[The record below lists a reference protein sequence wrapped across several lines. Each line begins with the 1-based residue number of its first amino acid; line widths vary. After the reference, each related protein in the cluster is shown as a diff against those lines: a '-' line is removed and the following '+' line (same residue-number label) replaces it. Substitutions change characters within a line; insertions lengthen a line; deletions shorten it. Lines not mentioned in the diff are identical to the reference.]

1 MMPLKAAGGVSQINS
16 REEGGEVGR
25 GGAAGYSAAAFLNRD
40 EGKEEFTDYWGKKS
54 LYSHGLH

>member
-16 REEGGEVGR
+16 QEEGGGGWGVGCR
-25 GGAAGYSAAAFLNRD
+25 YSAAVLLNRD
-40 EGKEEFTDYWGKKS
+40 EGKEEFTDYWGKNS